1 MTGVLLFALS
11 STPTL
16 WWWFAGIGIIA
27 LVLIALGRSAGRTRI
42 AGEITP
48 DQGPDLKA
56 AETRQTPDIQ
66 PDDENQTPSTS

>member
-1 MTGVLLFALS
+1 VTGILLFALS
-11 STPTL
+11 STPI
-16 WWWFAGIGIIA
+16 WWWLAGIGIIA
-27 LVLIALGRSAGRTRI
+27 LVLISLGRSAARPKI

-56 AETRQTPDIQ
+56 AETRQTPDIR